1 MAVPDEAEAGA
12 VAGFGGTIYLLGSP
26 SSPRSCDAGFVQDWI
41 SRVRS
46 SDRLSNG
53 SVVKLQTQL
62 NQVQATDPPGRRT
75 FLVTRCLDSAGT
87 CLTASTAC

>member
-53 SVVKLQTQL
+53 SAVKLQPHQTP
-62 NQVQATDPPGRRT
+62 VQA
-75 FLVTRCLDSAGT
+75 SACTPLT
-87 CLTASTAC
+87 CG

>member
-53 SVVKLQTQL
+53 SAVKLRAQL
-62 NQVQATDPPGRRT
+62 NQVQATELPG
-75 FLVTRCLDSAGT
+75 LDRSPRPTGGCT
-87 CLTASTAC
+87 P